1 MKTLISK
8 ITNSSIR
15 YQLIGGL
22 SLVLAIIVLVFTYMI
37 INQQQQFLNK
47 EGVKQAKNRST
58 MLGANSKIWILS
70 NDFLGLQEVINNYKI
85 YDDLVFASIINMDG
99 KVIAHTDNKLV
110 GKYIADEKSKDYLKS
125 ISQHFDAHINDSK
138 IFSQNNN
145 YIDIVQV
152 IHNGESYIGWVHL
165 KIDQSSHR
173 ENINKTLIKGI
184 VFTIFSLIIGIL
196 FSIFTTNF
204 FTNQLFKLVS
214 TMKQI
219 RKGHHTIRAVD
230 TGAKEVKELS
240 KEFNMMLDTIDENQ
254 KILETTQME
263 LKEDIQ
269 QRIQS
274 EKEIKNLNEN
284 LESIVKKRTQELE
297 IEKEKAETANKS
309 KSIFL
314 ANMSHEL
321 RTPLNAI
328 LGFSQLMSDSPETTT
343 TQKENLNIITN
354 SGSHLLSLI
363 NDVLDMSKIEAG
375 RMELSNSKTDLYKTL
390 QEITDM
396 MRVKADSKDILFA
409 LEMSDDLVRYINVDE
424 KKLRQILINIIG
436 NSIKYTDE
444 GGISFRIRSTIQNKT
459 STITFEIE
467 DSGRGMDKEELS
479 KVFDPFVQAKSSKGV
494 NEGTGLG
501 LAITHRFL
509 ELMDANVNVESQKG
523 KGTLFSFTIPVK
535 IINAQDI
542 QTKELHKKVI
552 GIKKG
557 SKKFKILIV
566 EDQKENLLLLNN
578 LLSGVGFDVYE
589 ARDGKAGLEK
599 FIEVQPDFIWMD
611 MRMPVMDGYES
622 TSKIRELDKNVII
635 VALTASAFS
644 DQRPAITKAG
654 CNDLVHK
661 PYRHDEIFDTMKN
674 YLDIEFI
681 HQDVQNNKVQ
691 KPLILNNTLYSK
703 IPKNFVESLKSA
715 LISLEPDSIV
725 EQITLIQKICPE
737 AAEVML
743 PLAQNYEFDILLKFL
758 DKKGNNGK

>member
-1 MKTLISK
+1 MKNLISK
-8 ITNSSIR
+8 FINSSIR

-22 SLVLAIIVLVFTYMI
+22 SLVLAMIVLVFTYMI

-47 EGVKQAKNRST
+47 EGIKQAENRST
-58 MLGANSKIWILS
+58 MLAANSKIWILS
-70 NDFLGLQEVINNYKI
+70 NDYLGLEEVINNYKI

-110 GKYIADEKSKDYLKS
+110 GQYISDEKSKNYLKK
-125 ISQHFDAHINDSK
+125 ISLHFDSHTNESE
-138 IFSQNNN
+138 IFAQNNN
-145 YIDIVQV
+145 YINIVQV
-152 IHNGESYIGWVHL
+152 IHNGDSHIAWVHL
-165 KIDQSSHR
+165 KIDQSGHR
-173 ENINKTLIKGI
+173 ENIKATIIKGV
-184 VFTIFSLIIGIL
+184 VFTVFSLIVGIL

-204 FTNQLFKLVS
+204 FTNQLSELVS

-219 RKGHHTIRAVD
+219 RKGYHSIRAKE

-254 KILETTQME
+254 KILETTQEE

-269 QRIQS
+269 QRIKS
-274 EKEIKNLNEN
+274 EEEIKHLNEN
-284 LESIVKKRTQELE
+284 LESIVKKRTLELMV
-297 IEKEKAETANKS
+297 EKEKAETANKS

-343 TQKENLNIITN
+343 TQKENLHIIAK

-375 RMELSNSKTDLYKTL
+375 RMELINSKIDLYKTL
-390 QEITDM
+390 QEIADM
-396 MRVKADSKDILFA
+396 MRVKADSKNIQFS
-409 LEMSDDLVRYINVDE
+409 LEMSDNLLRYIDVDE

-444 GGISFRIRSTIQNKT
+444 GGISFRIRSITQNKI
-459 STITFEIE
+459 STITFEVE
-467 DSGRGMDKEELS
+467 DSGRGMDKDELS
-479 KVFDPFVQAKSSKGV
+479 KVFDPFIQAKSSKGV

-509 ELMDANVNVESQKG
+509 ELMDADVNVESQRG
-523 KGTLFSFTIPVK
+523 RGTLFSFSIPVT

-542 QTKELHKKVI
+542 ESKMIHKKVI

-578 LLSGVGFDVYE
+578 LLTGVGFDVYE
-589 ARDGKAGLEK
+589 AKNGKVGLEK
-599 FIEVQPDFIWMD
+599 FIEIQPDFIWMD

-622 TSKIRELDKNVII
+622 TQKIRALDKNIAI

-661 PYRHDEIFDTMKN
+661 PYRQDEIFDTMKN
-674 YLDIEFI
+674 YLDLEFI
-681 HQDVQNNKVQ
+681 YQELENNKVQ
-691 KPLILNNTLYSK
+691 KPLILSSTLYDK

-715 LISLEPDSIV
+715 LISLDPSEIV
-725 EQITLIQKICPE
+725 EQITLIQKVSPE
-737 AAEVML
+737 VAEVML

-758 DKKGNNGK
+758 DKEGNNGK